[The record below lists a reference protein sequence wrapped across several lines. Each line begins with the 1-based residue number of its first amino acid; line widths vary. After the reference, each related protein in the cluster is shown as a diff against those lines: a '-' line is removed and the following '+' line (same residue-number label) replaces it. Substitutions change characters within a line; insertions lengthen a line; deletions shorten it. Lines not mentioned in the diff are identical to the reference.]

1 MGKKIISA
9 IAAVGL
15 LAAGVYLGSE
25 LGSNNSATIVGGA
38 DRYAQKSGATS
49 AAVGVTSMSGRSTSD
64 EQAARKPAAAP
75 SKVAAATCSAVATP
89 CCSSRSRT
97 RLRRSSARSG

>member
-49 AAVGVTSMSGRSTSD
+49 AAVGSLAKSVGASGKGQVHAVRDGESI
-64 EQAARKPAAAP
+64 QAAVQKAQQ
-75 SKVAAATCSAVATP
+75 AT
-89 CCSSRSRT
+89 
-97 RLRRSSARSG
+97 